1 MSLQSM
7 GQLLGSATS
16 TAIAY
21 PCPFLI
27 TMGVTLPD
35 YDAEKSKVM
44 LKAARAQQSAES
56 QLAKLMPHLQDV
68 NADWKIVQRAFDEGK
83 GTCKMY
89 HQLLLWC
96 AREDLQRSEQAAK
109 AVWRGERF
117 EITTD
122 RKMQKQ
128 GLFAALPMM
137 FGPLMQRDLRAAA
150 RVSTKTLF
158 NATNMMPIIGE
169 WTGTPPIQGQ
179 RNSKPVL
186 TLFGRKGQ
194 SMAVDIFANPSGNY
208 NGIVVGTS
216 GSGKSFFL
224 NELTFRM
231 LATGGR
237 VWIIDVGRSYEKLAS
252 MLGGQFIE
260 FSDTSNIS
268 LNPFSLIED
277 IDRDMEMLKPLMA
290 QMISP
295 SRPLS
300 DYELAQLEMHLRSV
314 WYDHGRTGTISQL
327 ANSLKNNCSM
337 GGPNPQQ
344 DDPDWKDKVLQMP
357 YEERQKF
364 CDPRIRDLGVQLF
377 PFTEDG
383 SYGKFFS
390 GPANIN
396 FTSNFIVLE
405 LEELKAKK
413 DLQAVVML
421 LLMYRITQDMYVS
434 DRKTPKLVIIDEA
447 WDLMSSGS
455 SGSFIEA
462 GYRRARKYGGSFFT
476 ATQSVADYFKSE
488 TAKAAFENADWMFL
502 LRQKAESVEMLA
514 NSGKFIMND
523 YTKSMLRSVTTQSGA
538 YSEIFVRGGD
548 LPPAIGRLFP
558 DPFSLMSASSR
569 ADDFEAVRSYT
580 NQGMSTADAI
590 EAVLLDRQVQ

>member
-1 MSLQSM
+1 
-7 GQLLGSATS
+7 
-16 TAIAY
+16 
-21 PCPFLI
+21 
-27 TMGVTLPD
+27 MGVTLPD